1 MINYLII
8 CLTVFAS
15 IVYILHWIRKM
26 SKDGLPHF
34 IIGHLEPTSE
44 EQPEVNTPVIGF
56 TVPDEDPEEE
66 LSDQAQREKTLQDM
80 ASTYTA
86 ILRGEFD
93 LDEL

>member
-1 MINYLII
+1 MINCLII
-8 CLTVFAS
+8 CLTIFAS
-15 IVYILHWIRKM
+15 IVYTLHWVRKM
-26 SKDGLPHF
+26 SKDELPHF
-34 IIGHLEPTSE
+34 IIGHLEPAVE
-44 EQPEVNTPVIGF
+44 EPPKVDTPVIGF
-56 TVPDEDPEEE
+56 TVPDDDEEE